1 MELELA
7 AVGSFVGPAGL
18 AVVLAP
24 VSVLVA
30 AGSSA
35 GLAVVLAAST
45 ASVPAADNS
54 VDPADLAAVPA
65 RLISVLVAVLA
76 AAVVVDSYVTAAGM
90 ETAAGTETAALVNI
104 ADTGFETDMENA
116 EAVFDTEPVGS
127 VDTVI
132 AAAAAPAADT
142 A

>member
-76 AAVVVDSYVTAAGM
+76 AAVVVDSYVTAAD
-90 ETAAGTETAALVNI
+90 TETAALVNI